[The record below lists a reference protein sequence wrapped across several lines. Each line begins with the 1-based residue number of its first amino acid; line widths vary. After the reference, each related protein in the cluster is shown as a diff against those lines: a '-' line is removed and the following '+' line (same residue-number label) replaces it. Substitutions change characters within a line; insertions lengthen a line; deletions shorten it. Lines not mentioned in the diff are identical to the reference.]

1 METAVSHSQ
10 SSFVYQVAP
19 TDLLSIELNE
29 PERTYFP
36 GTVHI
41 GLKFPT
47 PLSRVAIHLSCKARL
62 GQKNKLPLFV
72 VTLPPTNITP
82 GCCRVPFTITVPADI
97 PSSVNHEKVP
107 GKIEYKVK
115 SVYEASDLPS
125 SVWPKASIGIRVHEH
140 ISTQNE
146 KYQKDLTSEGKL
158 SFQIPHDI
166 ILKQC
171 TFRKGDTHTA
181 LAWLHIPRSCFLPDE
196 IIPFTLRVQ
205 HFAPIRQMDGVTAY
219 LDRITQTLSDNH
231 GQTIDTTT
239 VHRITL
245 PLSCDE
251 DNFQA
256 KFTCNKLTVPSDTPP
271 TLEKEQ
277 YPLRVTYRIRV
288 VINLDMDALPLRKR
302 DRMASY
308 MYMGRKIRLSD
319 DEQAGGP
326 TITLDVPIKV
336 GTTDQIDVSTPTSCL
351 HKSVFDGGFG
361 FFQQGERPFPFSPL
375 LGPPPAYGSY
385 DEKNTAATNNTM
397 SVVMKRLSYPPSD
410 HNSSNNSNNNSMVV
424 MSTPPPPPMTQPLL
438 VEDQLAIA
446 RQPSAPSLQEIEK
459 PSLLTSRYSYSET
472 SSSSVDSDVKYAMH
486 ARSWSVPAEYSS
498 HNNHHHQ
505 LHQYHYQQQQS
516 HAYSHHHPSPLMI
529 SPPPPPQYQPHT
541 SPMPSIAKIQ
551 IVTSPPPV
559 PNHHHLQQQRYLRP
573 SDK

>member
-1 METAVSHSQ
+1 
-10 SSFVYQVAP
+10 
-19 TDLLSIELNE
+19 
-29 PERTYFP
+29 
-36 GTVHI
+36 
-41 GLKFPT
+41 
-47 PLSRVAIHLSCKARL
+47 
-62 GQKNKLPLFV
+62 
-72 VTLPPTNITP
+72 
-82 GCCRVPFTITVPADI
+82 
-97 PSSVNHEKVP
+97 
-107 GKIEYKVK
+107 
-115 SVYEASDLPS
+115 
-125 SVWPKASIGIRVHEH
+125 
-140 ISTQNE
+140 
-146 KYQKDLTSEGKL
+146 
-158 SFQIPHDI
+158 
-166 ILKQC
+166 
-171 TFRKGDTHTA
+171 
-181 LAWLHIPRSCFLPDE
+181 
-196 IIPFTLRVQ
+196 
-205 HFAPIRQMDGVTAY
+205 MDGVTAY
-219 LDRITQTLSDNH
+219 LDRITQTLSDNQ

-336 GTTDQIDVSTPTSCL
+336 GTTEQIDGSTPTSCL

-375 LGPPPAYGSY
+375 LGPPPAYGSI
-385 DEKNTAATNNTM
+385 DEKDATADNTM

-410 HNSSNNSNNNSMVV
+410 NNSSTSSNNNSIVV
-424 MSTPPPPPMTQPLL
+424 MSTPPPPPAPPLPQSLL

-472 SSSSVDSDVKYAMH
+472 SSSLVDSDVKYAMH
-486 ARSWSVPAEYSS
+486 ARSWSVPAEYS
-498 HNNHHHQ
+498 HHH
-505 LHQYHYQQQQS
+505 
-516 HAYSHHHPSPLMI
+516 HHHPSPLMI
-529 SPPPPPQYQPHT
+529 PQPPPPPPPQYQPHT
-541 SPMPSIAKIQ
+541 SPMSSIAKLQ

-559 PNHHHLQQQRYLRP
+559 PNHHHQQQQQRYLRP
-573 SDK
+573 SNK

>member
-1 METAVSHSQ
+1 M
-10 SSFVYQVAP
+10 
-19 TDLLSIELNE
+19 
-29 PERTYFP
+29 
-36 GTVHI
+36 
-41 GLKFPT
+41 
-47 PLSRVAIHLSCKARL
+47 
-62 GQKNKLPLFV
+62 
-72 VTLPPTNITP
+72 
-82 GCCRVPFTITVPADI
+82 
-97 PSSVNHEKVP
+97 
-107 GKIEYKVK
+107 
-115 SVYEASDLPS
+115 PS
-125 SVWPKASIGIRVHEH
+125 SVWPKASIDIRVHER
-140 ISTQNE
+140 ISTQSE

-181 LAWLHIPRSCFLPDE
+181 LAWLHIPRSCFLPGKFLSTCLCVCTDLFMIDE

-219 LDRITQTLSDNH
+219 LDRITQTLSDNQ

-277 YPLRVTYRIRV
+277 YPLRVSYRIRV
-288 VINLDMDALPLRKR
+288 VINMDMDALPLRKR

-336 GTTDQIDVSTPTSCL
+336 GTTDQVDVSTPSSCL

-361 FFQQGERPFPFSPL
+361 FFQQGERPFPLSPL
-375 LGPPPAYGSY
+375 LGPPPAYGSI
-385 DEKNTAATNNTM
+385 DEKNTAADNTM

-410 HNSSNNSNNNSMVV
+410 NNNSNSSSNNSNSIVV
-424 MSTPPPPPMTQPLL
+424 MSSTTPPQPSHPPPPPPLPQSL
-438 VEDQLAIA
+438 LAEDQLAIA

-486 ARSWSVPAEYSS
+486 ARSWSVPAEYS
-498 HNNHHHQ
+498 HNPHHHQ
-505 LHQYHYQQQQS
+505 HHQHYQYHYQQQS
-516 HAYSHHHPSPLMI
+516 HAYNHHHHHHHHPSPLVI
-529 SPPPPPQYQPHT
+529 PPPPPPPQYQPHT
-541 SPMPSIAKIQ
+541 SPMPSIAKLQ

-559 PNHHHLQQQRYLRP
+559 PNPHQQQRYLRP
-573 SDK
+573 SNK

>member
-1 METAVSHSQ
+1 
-10 SSFVYQVAP
+10 
-19 TDLLSIELNE
+19 
-29 PERTYFP
+29 
-36 GTVHI
+36 
-41 GLKFPT
+41 
-47 PLSRVAIHLSCKARL
+47 
-62 GQKNKLPLFV
+62 
-72 VTLPPTNITP
+72 
-82 GCCRVPFTITVPADI
+82 
-97 PSSVNHEKVP
+97 
-107 GKIEYKVK
+107 
-115 SVYEASDLPS
+115 
-125 SVWPKASIGIRVHEH
+125 
-140 ISTQNE
+140 
-146 KYQKDLTSEGKL
+146 
-158 SFQIPHDI
+158 
-166 ILKQC
+166 
-171 TFRKGDTHTA
+171 
-181 LAWLHIPRSCFLPDE
+181 
-196 IIPFTLRVQ
+196 
-205 HFAPIRQMDGVTAY
+205 MDGVTAY

-410 HNSSNNSNNNSMVV
+410 HNSSNNGNNNSMVV
-424 MSTPPPPPMTQPLL
+424 MSTPPPPPITQPLL

-505 LHQYHYQQQQS
+505 LHQYHYQQQQQS
-516 HAYSHHHPSPLMI
+516 HAYNHHHPSPLMI

-573 SDK
+573 SDQ

>member
-1 METAVSHSQ
+1 MMNDEWMILLYRKYLARLTTKSRRFMKQAICRAAYGPKHPLISEYMNAFQRRVKSIKRISPAKESFHSKYHMTSFLSNVPSVKVIRIQHWLGYIYPDLVS
-10 SSFVYQVAP
+10 YQVNFYLYACACVC
-19 TDLLSIELNE
+19 TDLFMI
-29 PERTYFP
+29 
-36 GTVHI
+36 
-41 GLKFPT
+41 
-47 PLSRVAIHLSCKARL
+47 
-62 GQKNKLPLFV
+62 
-72 VTLPPTNITP
+72 
-82 GCCRVPFTITVPADI
+82 
-97 PSSVNHEKVP
+97 
-107 GKIEYKVK
+107 
-115 SVYEASDLPS
+115 
-125 SVWPKASIGIRVHEH
+125 
-140 ISTQNE
+140 
-146 KYQKDLTSEGKL
+146 
-158 SFQIPHDI
+158 
-166 ILKQC
+166 
-171 TFRKGDTHTA
+171 
-181 LAWLHIPRSCFLPDE
+181 DE

-219 LDRITQTLSDNH
+219 LDRITQTLSDNQ

-256 KFTCNKLTVPSDTPP
+256 KFTCNKLTVPGNTPP

-277 YPLRVTYRIRV
+277 YPLRVSYRIRV
-288 VINLDMDALPLRKR
+288 VINMDMDALPLRKR

-336 GTTDQIDVSTPTSCL
+336 GTSDQVDVSTPSSCL

-375 LGPPPAYGSY
+375 LGPPPAYGSI
-385 DEKNTAATNNTM
+385 DEKNAAADNTM

-410 HNSSNNSNNNSMVV
+410 NNSSNSSSNNSNSIVV
-424 MSTPPPPPMTQPLL
+424 MSSTTPPQPSQPPPLPPPLPQSL
-438 VEDQLAIA
+438 LAEDQLAIA

-486 ARSWSVPAEYSS
+486 ARSWSVPAEYS
-498 HNNHHHQ
+498 HNPHHHQ
-505 LHQYHYQQQQS
+505 QHHQHYQYHYQQQS
-516 HAYSHHHPSPLMI
+516 HAYNHHHHHHHHPSPLMI
-529 SPPPPPQYQPHT
+529 PPPPPPPQYQPHT
-541 SPMPSIAKIQ
+541 SPMPSIAKLQ

-559 PNHHHLQQQRYLRP
+559 PNPHHQQQRYLRP
-573 SDK
+573 SNK